1 MRRLIF
7 IFLLPLLVGMK
18 AHAQDIGSYLGD
30 ERFMYAE
37 TKQINQFFRRFNS
50 EEDLEGKRLY
60 EGNPNYRNPIF
71 RANYIKML
79 FDGQNTN
86 ISEET
91 KVDFIEDVT
100 ELSKPSYLDYYGGR
114 WFAEVDTKFIYKGQE
129 RTVVLFLEL
138 EKENLGIKWV
148 INNVY
153 FYPFTK
159 LFYTDST
166 AMAKF
171 LHPMSHE
178 IDFMNLI
185 KVFGDPGTVE
195 YYFDEDYKPDFK
207 TLFLYEVKQGNL
219 VFETIEK
226 VSFHFFQ
233 LDDWYFQLKEFNRP
247 GYNNGWLISNIS
259 RIPEEQKDMLLKY
272 IYYEN

>member
-1 MRRLIF
+1 MRFSVIVAFLQLINT
-7 IFLLPLLVGMK
+7 I
-18 AHAQDIGSYLGD
+18 ASAQEIGSYLGD
-30 ERFMYAE
+30 EKFMYAE

-50 EEDLEGKRLY
+50 EEDLNGKRLY
-60 EGNPNYRNPIF
+60 EGSPDYRNVEF
-71 RANYIKML
+71 RSNYIKML
-79 FDGQNTN
+79 FDHENSDITEGL
-86 ISEET
+86 
-91 KVDFIEDVT
+91 KHDFINEVT
-100 ELSKPSYLDYYGGR
+100 NHSDPSYLDYYGGR
-114 WFAEVDTKFIYKGQE
+114 WFAEVDAKFNFKGQS

-159 LFYTDST
+159 MFYNDST
-166 AMAKF
+166 ALAKF

-178 IDFMNLI
+178 LDFMNLI
-185 KVFGDPGTVE
+185 KVFNEPETAE
-195 YYFDEDYKPDFK
+195 YYFAEDFKPDFK
-207 TLFLYEVKQGNL
+207 TLFLYNIKTGDL

-226 VSFHFFQ
+226 LSFHFFQ

-247 GYNNGWLISNIS
+247 GYNTGWLISNIS
-259 RIPEEQKDMLLKY
+259 KIPEDQKGMLLKY

>member
-1 MRRLIF
+1 MKMIRLLT
-7 IFLLPLLVGMK
+7 LLQFVCF
-18 AHAQDIGSYLGD
+18 AVSAQDIGHYLGD

-50 EEDLEGKRLY
+50 EENLEGKRLY
-60 EGNPNYRNPIF
+60 EGDQHYREREF
-71 RANYIKML
+71 RENYIQML
-79 FDGQNTN
+79 FDRQNEN
-86 ISEET
+86 ISENL
-91 KVDFIEDVT
+91 KQDFITDVT
-100 ELSKPSYLDYYGGR
+100 NSKSPAFLDYYGGR
-114 WFAEVDTKFIYKGQE
+114 WFAEVDAKFTYQGQS

-153 FYPFTK
+153 FYPFAK

-166 AMAKF
+166 AMTKF

-185 KVFGDPGTVE
+185 KVFREPETVE
-195 YYFDEDYKPDFK
+195 YYFNEQFKPDFK
-207 TLFLYEVKQGNL
+207 TLFLYEIKNGNMK
-219 VFETIEK
+219 FETVEN

-233 LDDWYFQLKEFNRP
+233 LNNWYFQLKEFNRS
-247 GYNNGWLISNIS
+247 GFNTGWLIANIS
-259 RIPEEQKDMLLKY
+259 KIPEDQKDMLLKY

>member
-1 MRRLIF
+1 
-7 IFLLPLLVGMK
+7 MK
-18 AHAQDIGSYLGD
+18 AARFLAILQFVCVAATAQDIGHYLGD

-50 EEDLEGKRLY
+50 EEDLDGKRLY
-60 EGNPNYRNPIF
+60 EGDEHYHDKEF
-71 RANYIKML
+71 RSNYIQML
-79 FDGQNTN
+79 FDRQNEA
-86 ISEET
+86 ISEGL
-91 KVDFIEDVT
+91 KQDFIKEVT
-100 ELSKPSYLDYYGGR
+100 KNNAPSYLDYYGGR
-114 WFAEVDTKFIYKGQE
+114 WFAEVDAKFIYQGQS

-153 FYPFTK
+153 FYPFSK

-185 KVFGDPGTVE
+185 KVFREPETVE
-195 YYFDEDYKPDFK
+195 YYFDEDFKPDFK
-207 TLFLYEVKQGNL
+207 TLFLYEIKNGDL
-219 VFETIEK
+219 KFETIEN

-233 LDDWYFQLKEFNRP
+233 LNGWYFQLKEFNRT
-247 GYNNGWLISNIS
+247 GFNTGWLISNLS
-259 RIPEEQKDMLLKY
+259 KIPEDEKDMLLKY